1 MLKQLTVAAALLT
14 AAPALADPPPA
25 DAPEEARIPRMSRLL
40 ETVVRDN
47 RGVYI
52 RADTGR
58 WYYARTRGE
67 CARLRPTTSPLS
79 FDTNAQGE
87 LDRFGAIRAE
97 GWRCQLDSVT
107 RSGPPPGRDAEG

>member
-1 MLKQLTVAAALLT
+1 MLTFLTIATALTGAA
-14 AAPALADPPPA
+14 ALADPPSA
-25 DAPEEARIPRMSRLL
+25 DAPAETRIPRMSQLL

-47 RGVYI
+47 RGVYV

-58 WYYARTRGE
+58 WYYARARGD
-67 CARLRPTTSPLS
+67 CARLRPTAPLG
-79 FDTNAQGE
+79 FITNSQGE

-107 RSGPPPGRDAEG
+107 ESGPPPGRRDG